1 MSACERYEADLSAL
15 LDGELEDAKKEELY
29 AHMADCPECS
39 ALYESFSLLHL
50 DAQEPP
56 ADLTKRIMEAVREE
70 AKPDNITPLPKQK
83 NRWLPWLAAA
93 ACFVLIVGAI
103 AIPRLNPSGG
113 SGAKVA
119 SRALP
124 LPTQDTSGTG
134 EAQPTGTPVLGDAND
149 VKQDDRVNVSEP
161 LVLHDA
167 DQIDAVTAILADPVP
182 AEAPDADTPPLLK
195 LSDEDAETT
204 IYLDGDDVVFTSDD
218 AQYQLCE
225 GAAEALIEYL
235 EQLP

>member
-1 MSACERYEADLSAL
+1 M
-15 LDGELEDAKKEELY
+15 
-29 AHMADCPECS
+29 
-39 ALYESFSLLHL
+39 
-50 DAQEPP
+50 
-56 ADLTKRIMEAVREE
+56 
-70 AKPDNITPLPKQK
+70 
-83 NRWLPWLAAA
+83 
-93 ACFVLIVGAI
+93 
-103 AIPRLNPSGG
+103 
-113 SGAKVA
+113 
-119 SRALP
+119 
-124 LPTQDTSGTG
+124 
-134 EAQPTGTPVLGDAND
+134 
-149 VKQDDRVNVSEP
+149 NVSEP